1 MKKVFLI
8 ISMVI
13 VPFCW
18 SSACDIKF
26 NGPAKDKAYKPG
38 DEVIIEVTVTLTHR
52 NCHTGITD
60 TKFTYEGLKI
70 LGATDWKETQP
81 GTYVRQIKTQIIKDQ
96 KKEARLIA
104 SRKCD
109 KDGGYGVCTL
119 KKQKG

>member
-1 MKKVFLI
+1 MKKFFLI
-8 ISMVI
+8 ILMVI

-26 NGPAKDKAYKPG
+26 SIPGENKTYKTG
-38 DEVIIEVTVTLTHR
+38 EEVIIEVTVTLTHR
-52 NCHTGITD
+52 NCHTDITD

-81 GTYVRQIKTQIIKDQ
+81 GTYVRRIKTQVLKNQ
-96 KKEARLIA
+96 SEEAKLIA

-109 KDGGYGVCTL
+109 KDGGYGVCKL